1 MNSIKEEPHRT
12 RPRLPHPRWIPVVAI
27 LLAVWALALG
37 VWRSSL
43 QSRPQA
49 APSGVATSAA
59 PRVNPLAA
67 VADQPAAAV
76 EPSAANTPETV
87 PVMRSPSQQV
97 REEDWLAL
105 AQAFDTERALADIV
119 ELTSA
124 KYAGR
129 AVGSPGSGLAGDWIA
144 ARFEEYGL
152 QAAGDDGTYF
162 QEFPVPYAEL
172 TAMPTFEL
180 LDSAGL
186 VEREFRF
193 RDEYMLWPGGYA
205 DGGQVQ
211 GPVLWVSDGGHDDYD
226 GLNAVGAIVLSRY
239 TRPFEDIQRQALEH
253 GAKALLLARLDDAN
267 LRMRRTARSDALLP
281 QGIPTLVVG
290 REVAED
296 LIANSGMTIDDL
308 TIEYKSREL
317 GSSARIDLPLE
328 YEQGKTGRNVLGVL
342 PGSDPDGKHQ
352 VFIVGAHYDHMGA
365 DPDGTM
371 WPGANDDVSGVVVL
385 LEMARL
391 WQERGYTPKRTVLF
405 AAWDGEEIG
414 LNGSEHYVEH
424 PRYPLE
430 DTVGMLQLDMVGA
443 GTPTLAIGPGGL
455 VARQSTAAAAWLG
468 IPVQP
473 ESGGGSDHA
482 PFVAAGVP
490 AAIYIWWAGDAPDL
504 VYHVPEDDISNIEP
518 DRLEAAG
525 QLAHLV
531 TLYMSWEQE
540 DLEDLTTRR
549 TEALGAQDI
558 NAVLRTVDPWDRD
571 LVSQEESWLTT
582 LISRQAAEFTSTVS
596 SPIIVGNVATST
608 MTLHYR
614 WQSDDSRTTATV
626 PVRWRRRDLDWYFGG
641 PAWDQSVGQHVR
653 VQHLQAPLV
662 ADRLVR
668 DADTLYEFLT
678 DQAGLDLPETVTIAF
693 YSEPGQGSSPSALG
707 AGSQDLL
714 HALSPPPPGFE
725 EAYGWS
731 VDGGILLSRPADLD
745 TLLTE
750 WALQRAGWPSEAAS
764 WLGQGLID
772 YWQVSEASDP
782 QALAEIRQ
790 DYMPVLQQ
798 ALVDNAL
805 WTLGEM
811 PGRHEVESRELEI
824 WRAQAWAVT
833 SHLLDT
839 ESWTALQAPLT
850 LDDEAWRV
858 ALLDPWQRATTG
870 IQVTLAERTR
880 AVLELDKA
888 AFLAT
893 VDPADTV
900 LLQEESHWFDDLA
913 LHPAE
918 TFSYDSRLL
927 SLDGDQATAEL
938 TVRYALSEPS
948 SAAGAVTYRAR
959 FVQANDLW
967 YYSDVDLSED
977 RSEHFV
983 LKYEHPDHGLH
994 APKLLSLAEGAYD
1007 QVTTDLG
1014 FHPTAPIEIK
1024 VYHQTNLFS
1033 FSIYMSMPR
1042 ARGWTEPGESIK
1054 IALPASEQLA
1064 FDGLGA
1070 TLAHELTHSALF
1082 DKGVQHGAVHEGTAH
1097 YEAGLYDSQWLY
1109 QKVRNWRRE
1118 VYDVVRSKRLLTLED
1133 LVNWREVEPDD
1144 FDLMYSMG
1152 WDTVS
1157 YFRERYGRETF
1168 LDWLGLLGTDLSFEE
1183 AFLQAT
1189 GMTFADFDSAWRESV
1204 LRGHVDPQY
1213 IEMALRFD
1221 GQHAL
1226 ADVHTL
1232 AQLSWAGREA
1242 GTSGNQAAAQY
1253 VADKFAEYGL
1263 RPAGDEGSYFQ
1274 WFDARQTALARTPT
1288 LEILGEDGSS
1298 LLSLRYRADFRPLL
1312 GGKAGG
1318 GQAAS
1323 TLLYVRN
1330 LRAEDLRL
1338 GGRVVLAQAT
1348 ANPLDDVA
1356 DAERRGAGA
1365 LLLMTSKWPSAMT
1378 IKSNDLPLVSSRAI
1392 PVYELTKEAS
1402 DAILDLAGYRSWQ
1415 LEDVPPAVPL
1425 PLSARVDVSLAVTP
1439 TVRVP
1444 NVLALLPGTDPQV
1457 SDQVL
1462 IIAAH
1467 LDHVGRLPDGTVYP
1481 GANNDASGIAVLLE
1495 IARLWHSMGYQ
1506 PRRTVLFAAWN
1517 GTELGLLGSK
1527 YYVTRPVFSLDMT
1540 AAMIQLDMVGQ
1551 GRGFYIIAS
1560 SDKTEDARILAH
1572 LENAA
1577 PRVQGRLSF
1586 ERDSTSS
1593 DHRSFDL
1600 RGIPAVMLSWEE
1612 PQNTHRPEDTADTV
1626 SQDKLGTVGRVTAL
1640 TLMTMADE

>member
-1 MNSIKEEPHRT
+1 M
-12 RPRLPHPRWIPVVAI
+12 

-37 VWRSSL
+37 VWWSSL

-49 APSGVATSAA
+49 VPSVVATSPA
-59 PRVNPLAA
+59 PRGNAVAA
-67 VADQPAAAV
+67 VPDRPAATV
-76 EPSAANTPETV
+76 QPSAASTPQTV
-87 PVMRSPSQQV
+87 PVMRSPGQDV
-97 REEDWLAL
+97 REEDWLGL
-105 AQAFDTERALADIV
+105 AQAFDTERALADVI
-119 ELTSA
+119 ELASA
-124 KYAGR
+124 EYAGR
-129 AVGSPGSGLAGDWIA
+129 AVGSPGGRLAGDWIA

-152 QAAGDDGTYF
+152 QPAGDNGTYF

-186 VEREFRF
+186 AVKEFPF
-193 RDEYMLWPGGYA
+193 RDEYMIWPGGYA

-211 GPVLWVSDGGHDDYD
+211 GPVLWLSDGNHDDYD

-239 TRPFEDIQRQALEH
+239 TRPFDEIQRQALEH
-253 GAKALLLARLDDAN
+253 GAKALLLAQLDDAN

-281 QGIPTLVVG
+281 QGIPTLIIG
-290 REVAED
+290 REAVED

-308 TIEYKSREL
+308 TIQYKSREL

-328 YEQGKTGRNVLGVL
+328 YEHGKTGRNVLGVL

-365 DPDGTM
+365 DPDGTV
-371 WPGANDDVSGVVVL
+371 WPGANDDASGVVVL
-385 LEMARL
+385 LEIARL
-391 WQERGYTPKRTVLF
+391 WQERGYVPKRTVLF

-455 VARQSTAAAAWLG
+455 VARQSMEAAAWLG
-468 IPVQP
+468 IPVQSEP
-473 ESGGGSDHA
+473 EGGSDHA

-490 AAIYIWWAGDAPDL
+490 AALYIWWAGEAPDL
-504 VYHVPEDDISNIEP
+504 VYHVPEDDISNIDP

-540 DLEDLTTRR
+540 DLEDLATRR
-549 TEALGAQDI
+549 AEALGTRDL
-558 NAVLRTVDPWDRD
+558 NAVLGTVDPWDQD
-571 LVSQEESWLTT
+571 LLSQEESWLTT
-582 LISRQAAEFTSTVS
+582 IISRQAAEFTSTVS
-596 SPIIVGNVATST
+596 SPIVVGDVATST
-608 MTLHYR
+608 VTLHYR
-614 WQSDDSRTTATV
+614 WQADDSRATATL

-641 PAWDQSVGQHVR
+641 PAWDESVGQHAR

-668 DADTLYEFLT
+668 DGDILYEFLT
-678 DQAGLDLPETVTIAF
+678 DQVGLDLPETVTIAF
-693 YSEPGQGSSPSALG
+693 YSEPGQGGSPSALG
-707 AGSQDLL
+707 TGSQDLL
-714 HALSPPPPGFE
+714 HALNPPPPGFE
-725 EAYGWS
+725 EAHGWS
-731 VDGGILLSRPADLD
+731 VDGGIVLSRPADLD
-745 TLLTE
+745 GILTE
-750 WALQRAGWPSEAAS
+750 WALQRAGWPAEAAS

-772 YWQVSEASDP
+772 CWQVSEASDP
-782 QALAEIRQ
+782 QALADIRQ

-798 ALVDNAL
+798 AQADNAL

-811 PGRHEVESRELEI
+811 PGRYAVDSQELQI
-824 WRAQAWAVT
+824 WRAQAWAIT

-839 ESWTALQAPLT
+839 EGWTALQAPLT
-850 LDDEAWRV
+850 LDDEGWRV
-858 ALLDPWQRATTG
+858 ALLDPWQWAATG
-870 IQVTLAERTR
+870 IQDTLTERR
-880 AVLELDKA
+880 RSVLELDKV

-893 VDPADTV
+893 VDPADSI

-913 LHPAE
+913 LHPAAE
-918 TFSYDSRLL
+918 FSYDSRLL

-948 SAAGAVTYRAR
+948 SAASVVTYRAR
-959 FVQANDLW
+959 FVQADDLW
-967 YYSDVDLSED
+967 YYSDVALGED

-994 APKLLSLAEGAYD
+994 APRLLSLAEGAYD

-1014 FHPTAPIEIK
+1014 FRPTAPIEIK
-1024 VYHQTNLFS
+1024 VYHQRNLFS
-1033 FSIYMSMPR
+1033 FSIYMSMPP

-1054 IALPASEQLA
+1054 LALPASERLA
-1064 FDGLGA
+1064 LDGLGA
-1070 TLAHELTHSALF
+1070 TIAHELTHSALF
-1082 DKGVQHGAVHEGTAH
+1082 EKGVQHGAVHEGTAH
-1097 YEAGLYDSQWLY
+1097 YEAGLYDAQWLY
-1109 QKVRNWRRE
+1109 QKVREWRRD
-1118 VYDVVRSKRLLTLED
+1118 VYDLVRSNRSLTLID

-1157 YFRERYGRETF
+1157 YFREHYGRETF
-1168 LDWLGLLGTDLSFEE
+1168 LDWLSLLGTDLSFEE

-1189 GMTFADFDSAWRESV
+1189 DTPFADFDAAWRESV
-1204 LRGHVDPQY
+1204 LRGHIDPQY
-1213 IEMALRFD
+1213 VETALGFD

-1242 GTSGNQAAAQY
+1242 GSSGNRAAVDYIAGR
-1253 VADKFAEYGL
+1253 FAAYGL
-1263 RPAGDEGSYFQ
+1263 RPAGDEGSFFQ
-1274 WFDARQTALARTPT
+1274 WFDARQTALIRPPT
-1288 LEILGEDGSS
+1288 LQILGEDGSS
-1298 LLSLRYRADFRPLL
+1298 LLSLRYGVDFRLLL
-1312 GGKAGG
+1312 GGRAGG
-1318 GQAAS
+1318 GQASS
-1323 TLLYVRN
+1323 TVLYVRN
-1330 LRAEDLRL
+1330 LRAEDLRF
-1338 GGRVVLAQAT
+1338 GGRVVLAQET
-1348 ANPLDDVA
+1348 ANPLDDAA

-1365 LLLMTSKWPSAMT
+1365 LLLMTGKWPSAMI
-1378 IKSNDLPLVSSRAI
+1378 IKSNDVPLVSSRAI

-1402 DAILDLAGYRSWQ
+1402 DAILDLSGYRPWQ
-1415 LEDVPPAVPL
+1415 LEDVPPALPL
-1425 PLSARVDVSLAVTP
+1425 PLSALVDVSLAVTP

-1444 NVLALLPGTDPQV
+1444 NVLAVLAGTDPQV
-1457 SDQVL
+1457 SDEVL
-1462 IIAAH
+1462 IIGAH

-1481 GANNDASGIAVLLE
+1481 GANNDASGMAVLLE
-1495 IARLWHSMGYQ
+1495 IARLWHETGYQ

-1527 YYVTRPVFSLDMT
+1527 YYVTRPVFPLDMT

-1551 GRGFYIIAS
+1551 GRGFYIIAGC
-1560 SDKTEDARILAH
+1560 DETEDARILAH

-1586 ERDSTSS
+1586 EQDSETS

-1600 RGIPAVMLSWEE
+1600 SGVPAVMLSWEE
-1612 PQNTHRPEDTADTV
+1612 PQYAHRPEDTADTI
-1626 SQDKLGTVGRVTAL
+1626 SQEKLGTVGRVTAL